1 MFQSKGNENL
11 KSYQKMSNQDY
22 AVHRLFMML
31 QIHQKM
37 MLLKIMMILQGVFST
52 LINKI
57 LKTVYKASTEIKSM
71 CSKDEER
78 KVIKMARPRKP
89 IEELTGKRSIEHWEE
104 RMEQDEIYQAQFSDE
119 VQALTTREMQQ
130 IGKFGEKLFPQFKK
144 LLESRK
150 LYNNTADR
158 MALISLLT
166 YLRTKDELLSYLN
179 CSGIDDTL
187 NYIKSLN

>member
-1 MFQSKGNENL
+1 
-11 KSYQKMSNQDY
+11 
-22 AVHRLFMML
+22 
-31 QIHQKM
+31 
-37 MLLKIMMILQGVFST
+37 
-52 LINKI
+52 
-57 LKTVYKASTEIKSM
+57 
-71 CSKDEER
+71 
-78 KVIKMARPRKP
+78 MARPRKP
-89 IEELTGKRSIEHWEE
+89 IEELTGKRSMEHWEE
-104 RMEQDEIYQAQFSDE
+104 RVKQDEIYQAQFSDE

-130 IGKFGEKLFPQFKK
+130 IGKFGEKLFSQFKE

-187 NYIKSLN
+187 NYIKSLNQIDRMIDNQMKNLQLTPEMRNKIKDGDFEFNINQDDLQSIINEVMNND

>member
-1 MFQSKGNENL
+1 
-11 KSYQKMSNQDY
+11 
-22 AVHRLFMML
+22 
-31 QIHQKM
+31 
-37 MLLKIMMILQGVFST
+37 
-52 LINKI
+52 
-57 LKTVYKASTEIKSM
+57 
-71 CSKDEER
+71 
-78 KVIKMARPRKP
+78 
-89 IEELTGKRSIEHWEE
+89 
-104 RMEQDEIYQAQFSDE
+104 
-119 VQALTTREMQQ
+119 MQQ

>member
-1 MFQSKGNENL
+1 
-11 KSYQKMSNQDY
+11 
-22 AVHRLFMML
+22 
-31 QIHQKM
+31 
-37 MLLKIMMILQGVFST
+37 
-52 LINKI
+52 
-57 LKTVYKASTEIKSM
+57 
-71 CSKDEER
+71 
-78 KVIKMARPRKP
+78 MARPRKP
-89 IEELTGKRSIEHWEE
+89 IEELTGKRSMEHWEE
-104 RMEQDEIYQAQFSDE
+104 RVKQDEIYQAQFSDE

-130 IGKFGEKLFPQFKK
+130 IGKFGEKLFSQFKD

-187 NYIKSLN
+187 NYIKSLNQIDRMIDNQMKNLQLTPEMRNKIKDGDFEFNINQDDLQSIINEVMNND

>member
-1 MFQSKGNENL
+1 
-11 KSYQKMSNQDY
+11 
-22 AVHRLFMML
+22 
-31 QIHQKM
+31 
-37 MLLKIMMILQGVFST
+37 
-52 LINKI
+52 
-57 LKTVYKASTEIKSM
+57 
-71 CSKDEER
+71 
-78 KVIKMARPRKP
+78 MARPRKP
-89 IEELTGKRSIEHWEE
+89 KEELTGKRSIEHWEE

-130 IGKFGEKLFPQFKK
+130 IGKFGEKLFQQFKK

>member
-1 MFQSKGNENL
+1 
-11 KSYQKMSNQDY
+11 
-22 AVHRLFMML
+22 
-31 QIHQKM
+31 
-37 MLLKIMMILQGVFST
+37 
-52 LINKI
+52 
-57 LKTVYKASTEIKSM
+57 
-71 CSKDEER
+71 
-78 KVIKMARPRKP
+78 MARPRKP
-89 IEELTGKRSIEHWEE
+89 IEELTGKRSMEHWEE
-104 RMEQDEIYQAQFSDE
+104 RVKQDEIYQAQFSDE

-130 IGKFGEKLFPQFKK
+130 IGKFGEKLFSQFKE

-187 NYIKSLN
+187 NYIKSLNQIDRMIDNQMKNLQLTPEMRNKIKDGDFEFNINQDDLESIINEVLND

>member
-1 MFQSKGNENL
+1 
-11 KSYQKMSNQDY
+11 
-22 AVHRLFMML
+22 
-31 QIHQKM
+31 
-37 MLLKIMMILQGVFST
+37 
-52 LINKI
+52 
-57 LKTVYKASTEIKSM
+57 M

-187 NYIKSLN
+187 NYIKSLK